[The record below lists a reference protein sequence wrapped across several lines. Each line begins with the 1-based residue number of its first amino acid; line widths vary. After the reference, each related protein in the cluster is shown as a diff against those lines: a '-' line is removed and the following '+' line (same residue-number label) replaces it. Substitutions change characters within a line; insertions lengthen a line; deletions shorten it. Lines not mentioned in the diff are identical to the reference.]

1 MVMTVGKVP
10 VREIP
15 VRKLWIVNFRFF
27 FYETD
32 GQNQWGHKTLRFKWV
47 TATLAV
53 EV

>member
-1 MVMTVGKVP
+1 MTVGKVP
-10 VREIP
+10 DREIT
-15 VRKLWIVNFRFF
+15 VRNLWIVNYRIF

-32 GQNQWGHKTLRFKWV
+32 GENQCGHKTLRFKWV